1 MLCPDCKHN
10 TFEPVFVE
18 TLNPYLDDHP
28 FTRDMR
34 NPTRKELRRFLCSH
48 CGTYY
53 LPLGGESPEQAYW
66 RIIRDY
72 AKD

>member
-10 TFEPVFVE
+10 TFEPVYAE

-28 FTRDMR
+28 FTRDAFQ
-34 NPTRKELRRFLCSH
+34 PTRKELRRFSCGH
-48 CGTYY
+48 CGAYY
-53 LPLGGESPEQAYW
+53 FTFGGESSEQAYW